1 MTIGGL
7 MEVFFNKNIS
17 ALSGKNRAK
26 TKVFMHYKLK
36 NNCYVRTWVYPAE
49 KNQQIA
55 IATNGPFLSLLWWS
69 SSDLYKNDLREYAEE
84 FRHQS
89 PNNTASSYSL
99 FVKIIWAISEKTNIS
114 IPEMTMD
121 FLFDFSNNLKDQIN
135 ELNLFK
141 TINYHLYINP
151 IIEQE

>member
-99 FVKIIWAISEKTNIS
+99 FVKIIWAISKLTNTEIQDMNIS
-114 IPEMTMD
+114 FISQFAP
-121 FLFDFSNNLKDQIN
+121 SLKDQI
-135 ELNLFK
+135 EILNLLK
-141 TINYHLYINP
+141 TDNYINYTNGVLD
-151 IIEQE
+151 ET